1 MKRLLV
7 IGAALAAVGGA
18 AAQGKGYAPQDHS
31 TAGLMDKATAQGIWK
46 EALPEARL
54 AKLYPPVKWGFLSQ
68 VEGGLVGGQTCV
80 VTARVALLPR
90 TSPTRRLV
98 WEPAKMAT
106 TFDSRPGSDAAQ
118 CKALAAE
125 KLKEAVGA
133 LVASLVKT

>member
-1 MKRLLV
+1 MRGLV
-7 IGAALAAVGGA
+7 MAAALAAAGGA
-18 AAQGKGYAPQDHS
+18 VAQGKGFEPQDHS
-31 TAGLMDKATAQGIWK
+31 TASLMDKPAALAIWK
-46 EALPEARL
+46 AGLPEARL
-54 AKLYPPVKWGFLSQ
+54 AKLYPPAKWGFLSQ
-68 VEGGLVGGQTCV
+68 VEGGLVGQTCI

-133 LVASLVKT
+133 LVSSLVKT